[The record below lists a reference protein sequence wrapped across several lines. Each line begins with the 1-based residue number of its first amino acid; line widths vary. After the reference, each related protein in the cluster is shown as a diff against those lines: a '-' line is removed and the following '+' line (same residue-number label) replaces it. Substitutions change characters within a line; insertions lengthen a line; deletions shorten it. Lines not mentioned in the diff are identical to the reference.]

1 MNTPFVTKLMAVFGL
16 IVGIAGLAL
25 LIIPNSV
32 QPTDFKVYSGPTGFS
47 LIVLAGVLL
56 FLSRMNQ
63 VKAFGV
69 TIQDT
74 PEHEPE
80 HSEQTPQTPTPGM
93 TQPPATPI
101 PPPEAPK

>member
-1 MNTPFVTKLMAVFGL
+1 MNTPFVTKLMAIFGL
-16 IVGIAGLAL
+16 VVGIAGLAL

-47 LIVLAGVLL
+47 LIVLGGLLL
-56 FLSRMNQ
+56 FLSRMNH

-69 TIQDT
+69 SMEDT
-74 PEHEPE
+74 PEQPAAP
-80 HSEQTPQTPTPGM
+80 QPPQTPTPGM